1 MPGREVRKTVTVVF
15 CDPRRH
21 PLQNGIG
28 RKAPRRDSNLAATER
43 TLTLS

>member
-15 CDPRRH
+15 CAPAS

-28 RKAPRRDSNLAATER
+28 RKAPSTE
-43 TLTLS
+43 LEFSGN